1 VPSYAAFLRGMNVGG
16 HRISNDE
23 LREVF
28 ARIGFAAVR
37 TFRASGNV
45 VFYAGAEPAAELAE
59 QIERGLA
66 AELGY
71 AVPAFV
77 RAEAELRAIAALQP
91 FPVEI
96 VSASAGR
103 LQVALLAEA
112 PAAGARR
119 AALALADERDRLVL
133 SGRELYW
140 LPSGGISD
148 SELDLKAL
156 TAALGV
162 MTVRTKGTIDLLA
175 ARHMAGWGG
184 AALGSRESERGGS
197 RGRAVPEGAQPIQ

>member
-16 HRISNDE
+16 HRITNDE

-45 VFYAGAEPAAELAE
+45 VFDAGAEPAAELAE
-59 QIERGLA
+59 RIERGLA

-77 RAEAELRAIAALQP
+77 RAEGELRAIAALAP

-96 VSASAGR
+96 VSASAGK
-103 LQVALLAEA
+103 LQVALLAQA
-112 PAAGARR
+112 PAASARR
-119 AALALADERDRLVL
+119 DALALADERDRLVL
-133 SGRELYW
+133 CGRELYW

-175 ARHMAGWGG
+175 ARHMAG
-184 AALGSRESERGGS
+184 
-197 RGRAVPEGAQPIQ
+197 

>member
-16 HRISNDE
+16 HRITNED

-45 VFYAGAEPAAELAE
+45 IFEAGAEPAVRLGER
-59 QIERGLA
+59 IEHGLA

-71 AVPAFV
+71 AVPTFV
-77 RAEAELRAIAALQP
+77 RGERELRAIAAQQP
-91 FPVEI
+91 FPPAAVG
-96 VSASAGR
+96 ASAGK
-103 LQVALLAEA
+103 LQVALLAKA
-112 PAAGARR
+112 PAAAARR
-119 AALALADERDRLVL
+119 AALALGDERDRLAL
-133 SGRELYW
+133 SARELYW

-156 TAALGV
+156 ADALGM
-162 MTVRTKGTIDLLA
+162 MTLRTKGTIELLA
-175 ARHMAGWGG
+175 ARHLPG
-184 AALGSRESERGGS
+184 
-197 RGRAVPEGAQPIQ
+197 